1 MSNNPSETNWIRK
14 EDHLSPSM
22 SGEILSQLYLE
33 DKNLS
38 SFSLKQERPPGQM
51 SQNML
56 ETSFEMAPF
65 KCEPASDE
73 QGSKMIDEVEKEM
86 E

>member
-1 MSNNPSETNWIRK
+1 
-14 EDHLSPSM
+14 M

-65 KCEPASDE
+65 KCGPLERSPSDE

>member
-1 MSNNPSETNWIRK
+1 
-14 EDHLSPSM
+14 
-22 SGEILSQLYLE
+22 
-33 DKNLS
+33 
-38 SFSLKQERPPGQM
+38 M